1 MNAPETLLCLTFP
14 GFQLLD
20 LTGPYAMFAAANRL
34 AGATLYTLKTAAP
47 QAGPVESSSG
57 LPVIADCSAGA
68 ACALVSPAVTVLAA
82 GGEEEG
88 LRAALKDP
96 GLAAVVDAGFER
108 AGRVAS
114 VCSGAFLL
122 AASGRLSGRR
132 VTTHWRSAALLQR
145 LFPDIAVEPDAIH
158 IRDGKVWTSAGV
170 TAGIDLALAMIEA
183 DHGRDLA
190 LAVARENVVYRI
202 RSGGQAQFS
211 SDLAAQAVDDRRLAR
226 LAEAIRM
233 QPERD
238 WSVAAMCDELAVS
251 PRTLSRLCRSEM
263 ATSPAAFVERVRID
277 SARALLVETRGRIDA
292 IARAAGFGTHQR
304 MDRAFMRQLGIS
316 PSGYRTR
323 FRSPLPEEARA

>member
-1 MNAPETLLCLTFP
+1 MNAPHTILCLVFP

-34 AGATLYTLKTAAP
+34 SGETLYILRTAAP
-47 QAGPVESSSG
+47 QAGPVQSSSG
-57 LPVIADCSAGA
+57 LPVIADLAAGD
-68 ACALVSPAVTVLAA
+68 ACGGVAPAVTLLAA

-88 LRAALKDP
+88 LRAALDVP
-96 GLAAVVDAGFER
+96 GVRALVDTGFKR

-114 VCSGAFLL
+114 VCSGTFLL
-122 AASGRLSGRR
+122 AASGHLSGCR
-132 VTTHWRSAALLQR
+132 VTTHWRSAGLLQR
-145 LFPDIAVEPDAIH
+145 LFPDIDVEPDAIH

-170 TAGIDLALAMIEA
+170 TAGIDLALAMIET

-211 SDLAAQAVDDRRLAR
+211 SDLAVQAVDDRRMAR
-226 LAEAIRM
+226 LAEAIRQ

-292 IARAAGFGTHQR
+292 IARTAGFGTHQR
-304 MDRAFMRQLGIS
+304 MDRAFMRQLGVS
-316 PSGYRTR
+316 PSDYRAR
-323 FRSPLPEEARA
+323 FRSPLPEEA